1 MNNQSFSP
9 LSAAEMAV
17 IWKQYMNDKAISC
30 MLKQFLCHVDD
41 LEIQKRFKVHCIS
54 QQKQ

>member
-30 MLKQFLCHVDD
+30 MLKQFLVCLNIFCVM
-41 LEIQKRFKVHCIS
+41 
-54 QQKQ
+54 